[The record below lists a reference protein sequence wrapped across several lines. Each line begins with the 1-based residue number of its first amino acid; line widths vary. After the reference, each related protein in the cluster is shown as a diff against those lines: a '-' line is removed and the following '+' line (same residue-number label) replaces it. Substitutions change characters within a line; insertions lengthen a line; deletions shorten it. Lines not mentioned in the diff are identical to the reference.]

1 MVAHNRL
8 LHTYGGVDP
17 RDGILQLRGDRL
29 EGLGGGGVDQG
40 APAAGAGQVDC
51 VAERRVDEGDGEAAV
66 GCQLPVGE
74 DGVGGGF
81 GEDVVGVVVRGDVPD
96 FACGDEEPREGGLGA
111 PDGAGFVGA
120 AEEMRRGDDAED
132 QDVQEVRDEDGWEG
146 VEQEGLGGVDPAPG
160 AVC

>member
-1 MVAHNRL
+1 M
-8 LHTYGGVDP
+8 
-17 RDGILQLRGDRL
+17 
-29 EGLGGGGVDQG
+29 
-40 APAAGAGQVDC
+40 
-51 VAERRVDEGDGEAAV
+51 
-66 GCQLPVGE
+66 GE

-81 GEDVVGVVVRGDVPD
+81 GEDVVGVVVCGDVPD